1 MPQAHYTLE
10 MPEVFDCPAEAEDF
24 RGTSWSTLS
33 AVGYVGS
40 SGKGARW
47 AVLCA
52 CGAVSVRRASTWRKA
67 LSGKAAPRCD
77 RCMGTGRAPQ
87 PAQAVTVSD
96 HALVRYIERVLGVDV
111 EQIRAEMLPPDAAA
125 GLRRLGSGRYPMRGP
140 DGPYHV
146 VVKDGTVVTVLDD

>member
-33 AVGYVGS
+33 VVGYVGS

-47 AVLCA
+47 AVLCS
-52 CGAVSVRRASTWRKA
+52 CGAVSVRRSSTWRKA
-67 LSGKAAPRCD
+67 LDGQAAPRCL
-77 RCMGTGRAPQ
+77 RCMGSGRAPQ
-87 PAQAVTVSD
+87 AITVSD

-111 EQIRAEMLPPDAAA
+111 EEIRAEMVPRAAA
-125 GLRRLGSGRYPMRGP
+125 ADLRRLGSGRYPMQGP
-140 DGPYHV
+140 DGAYHV
-146 VVKDGTVVTVLDD
+146 VVKDGTVVTVLED